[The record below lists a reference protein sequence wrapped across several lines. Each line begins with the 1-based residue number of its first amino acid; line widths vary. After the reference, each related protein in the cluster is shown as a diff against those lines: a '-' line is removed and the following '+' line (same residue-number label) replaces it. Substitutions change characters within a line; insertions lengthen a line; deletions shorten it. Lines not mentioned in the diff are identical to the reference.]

1 MPVQD
6 IKQWLSWLRSEIGFD
21 GWRFDFVKG
30 YPGRHVMEYIEGSSP
45 VVVVGE
51 FWDDCVY
58 TDSKLE
64 YNQVCPCSTPHTRKP
79 KKERH
84 NSLCTWLYAMD
95 PCSGI
100 GYPSFVTEQQG
111 CCSNVQQP

>member
-1 MPVQD
+1 MSVQD

-30 YPGRHVMEYIEGSSP
+30 YSGRHVMEYIEGSSP

-58 TDSKLE
+58 TNSKLE
-64 YNQVCPCSTPHTRKP
+64 YNQVCLCDMPQMRKP
-79 KKERH
+79 DEGWHRI
-84 NSLCTWLYAMD
+84 L
-95 PCSGI
+95 
-100 GYPSFVTEQQG
+100 
-111 CCSNVQQP
+111 